1 MTSVE
6 AGESWERLRSWL
18 RRRIEQMA
26 ADDYTRLPSSFARDE
41 GRIASEAYTTVLIA
55 MEVIEGR
62 RTTPG
67 RESGRAPNDSRPP
80 IPGPP

>member
-1 MTSVE
+1 MPSAE

-18 RRRIEQMA
+18 RRRIDQMA
-26 ADDYTRLPSSFARDE
+26 ADDYSRLPSSFASDD
-41 GRIASEAYTTVLIA
+41 GHVASEAYTTVLIA

-67 RESGRAPNDSRPP
+67 REPGRASSNSRSPT
-80 IPGPP
+80 PGPP

>member
-1 MTSVE
+1 MPNAD

-18 RRRIEQMA
+18 RRRIDQMA
-26 ADDYTRLPSSFARDE
+26 AGDYSRLPSSFASDD
-41 GRIASEAYTTVLIA
+41 GHVASEAYTTVLIA

-67 RESGRAPNDSRPP
+67 REPRRADRDPRSPV
-80 IPGPP
+80 PGPP

>member
-1 MTSVE
+1 MPSTE

-18 RRRIEQMA
+18 RRRIDQMA
-26 ADDYTRLPSSFARDE
+26 ADDYSRLPSSFARDE

-55 MEVIEGR
+55 MEVLEGR
-62 RTTPG
+62 RATPG
-67 RESGRAPNDSRPP
+67 REPGKAPSDSHSP